1 MAAFLLA
8 APGGARLAAAATDE
22 AGASASWR
30 PAELAPPGEMH
41 RELRQMLRDV
51 AAGGAAAEAALGRA
65 RRQLDA

>member
-1 MAAFLLA
+1 VAAFLLS
-8 APGGARLAAAATDE
+8 APGGARLASAATDE

-30 PAELAPPGEMH
+30 PAELAPAGEMH